1 MAGAFAEIIQVAAL
15 YPIDTIKVRC
25 QASGLPM
32 GVVVRQLMA
41 SPATTLAQLYAG
53 VVSASVAS
61 VAVGSL
67 YFFTFFELFK
77 HRAQVGQIQGS
88 MLGAMFKALKQQ
100 GPRALYGSFFL
111 PFCFKSLPFDIG
123 ELLTYASLN
132 DWKDRQLAAAPP
144 AAAAAAAAAKPAAA
158 AVVVEP
164 PQQQQLAFG
173 SITATSSDMGSITLT
188 TSSSSNSSS
197 SSSSQ
202 SKLQQVI
209 ANTPD
214 HVWDM
219 AAGAAAGA
227 AAVLVSMPPDCVKTV
242 LETGGGVAP
251 KPGSG
256 VFGSVAAFGAT
267 GRQLVAQ
274 RGVAGGLF
282 CGMGPRLLESVPS
295 TMLYWMA
302 VEGARRVLEPY
313 TAK

>member
-1 MAGAFAEIIQVAAL
+1 
-15 YPIDTIKVRC
+15 
-25 QASGLPM
+25 
-32 GVVVRQLMA
+32 
-41 SPATTLAQLYAG
+41 
-53 VVSASVAS
+53 
-61 VAVGSL
+61 
-67 YFFTFFELFK
+67 
-77 HRAQVGQIQGS
+77 
-88 MLGAMFKALKQQ
+88 
-100 GPRALYGSFFL
+100 LYGSFFL

-132 DWKDRQLAAAPP
+132 DWKDRQLAAAPS
-144 AAAAAAAAAKPAAA
+144 AAAAAASPAAARPVAVPAAA
-158 AVVVEP
+158 AWEHEEV
-164 PQQQQLAFG
+164 PQQQQQTALAFG
-173 SITATSSDMGSITLT
+173 SITATNSDMGAITRT
-188 TSSSSNSSS
+188 TAAAGSSS
-197 SSSSQ
+197 SSSSSGQ
-202 SKLQQVI
+202 SKVQQLL

-242 LETGGGVAP
+242 LETGGGVAV

-256 VFGSVAAFGAT
+256 VFGSVGAFAAT
-267 GRQLVAQ
+267 TRQLVQQ

-282 CGMGPRLLESVPS
+282 CGMGPRLMESVPS

>member
-1 MAGAFAEIIQVAAL
+1 M
-15 YPIDTIKVRC
+15 
-25 QASGLPM
+25 SS
-32 GVVVRQLMA
+32 QL
-41 SPATTLAQLYAG
+41 
-53 VVSASVAS
+53 
-61 VAVGSL
+61 
-67 YFFTFFELFK
+67 
-77 HRAQVGQIQGS
+77 ICIC
-88 MLGAMFKALKQQ
+88 
-100 GPRALYGSFFL
+100 RALYGSFFL

-132 DWKDRQLAAAPP
+132 DWKDRQLAAAP
-144 AAAAAAAAAKPAAA
+144 AAAARVAATGP
-158 AVVVEP
+158 VVTPLVA
-164 PQQQQLAFG
+164 PQQQQQQAALPFG
-173 SITATSSDMGSITLT
+173 SLTATSSDMAAITLT
-188 TSSSSNSSS
+188 TAAVPSSS
-197 SSSSQ
+197 SSSGQ
-202 SKLQQVI
+202 NKLQHVL

-242 LETGGGVAP
+242 LETGGGIAA

-256 VFGSVAAFGAT
+256 IAGSVASFAAT
-267 GRQLVAQ
+267 SRQLVQQ

-282 CGMGPRLLESVPS
+282 CGMGPRLMESVPS

>member
-1 MAGAFAEIIQVAAL
+1 LLRV
-15 YPIDTIKVRC
+15 C
-25 QASGLPM
+25 
-32 GVVVRQLMA
+32 
-41 SPATTLAQLYAG
+41 
-53 VVSASVAS
+53 
-61 VAVGSL
+61 
-67 YFFTFFELFK
+67 
-77 HRAQVGQIQGS
+77 
-88 MLGAMFKALKQQ
+88 
-100 GPRALYGSFFL
+100 RALYGSFFL

-132 DWKDRQLAAAPP
+132 DWKDRQLAAPP
-144 AAAAAAAAAKPAAA
+144 AAAAAVAAVPAAGA
-158 AVVVEP
+158 RPVVA
-164 PQQQQLAFG
+164 PQQQQQQAAPAFG
-173 SITATSSDMGSITLT
+173 SITATSSDMAAITLT
-188 TSSSSNSSS
+188 TAAPSSSSTGQN
-197 SSSSQ
+197 
-202 SKLQQVI
+202 KLQQML

-242 LETGGGVAP
+242 LETGGGIAA

-256 VFGSVAAFGAT
+256 IAGSVASFAAT
-267 GRQLVAQ
+267 TRQLVQQ

-282 CGMGPRLLESVPS
+282 CGMGPRLMESVPS